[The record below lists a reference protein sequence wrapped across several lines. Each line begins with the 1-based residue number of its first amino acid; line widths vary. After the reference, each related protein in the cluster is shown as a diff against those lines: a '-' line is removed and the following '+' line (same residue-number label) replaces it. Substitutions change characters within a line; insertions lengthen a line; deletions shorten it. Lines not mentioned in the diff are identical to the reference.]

1 VIGGDSGIDFESVL
15 SWQPQTKVYAT
26 PFFDDSR
33 LTIYELFE
41 PMNKVGFISLGCP
54 KNLVDSE
61 VMMGQLKANGYEL
74 TADASEADTV
84 VVNTCGFIDSAKKES
99 IEAILEAAQLKT
111 NGKAKRLVVAGCL
124 VERYRDE
131 LKASMPEVDAF
142 IGTSQINDI
151 LAVCDPQTN
160 TRSLPIITVGN
171 QSATYLY
178 DESTPRVLATPSH
191 YAFIKIA
198 EGCDRP
204 CAFCFIPQMR
214 GHFRSRRFGSI
225 VAEAHQLAEEGVKE
239 LILVAQDSSRYG
251 EDLGKQDA
259 LAHLL
264 RELSHTEGIE
274 WVRVMYTYPTHI
286 SDAFLDVLAE
296 EAKAVKYLDMPLQ
309 HASQNVLKLMKRGGN
324 RASLEKLIKRVR
336 ERVPGIAVRTTFIA
350 GFPGE
355 TDGDFEEL
363 LAFVKNVEFD
373 RVGVFTYSD
382 EEGTP
387 AFELP
392 NKVDPKIA
400 KQRRIRLMKA
410 QSRISRKRNKAKV
423 GEVLRVIFEGESNES
438 DLLWQG
444 RIETQAPDIDGCVLI
459 NDVPEGF
466 IPLPGEMVNVLI
478 TEAQEYDLVGKI
490 VSCQ

>member
-1 VIGGDSGIDFESVL
+1 
-15 SWQPQTKVYAT
+15 
-26 PFFDDSR
+26 
-33 LTIYELFE
+33 
-41 PMNKVGFISLGCP
+41 MNKVGFISLGCP
-54 KNLVDSE
+54 KKLVDSE
-61 VMMGQLKANGYEL
+61 VMMGQLKNNGYEI

-111 NGKAKRLVVAGCL
+111 NGKATRLVVAGCL

-160 TRSLPIITVGN
+160 TCSLPVIALGK

-191 YAFIKIA
+191 YAFIKLA

-225 VAEAHQLAEEGVKE
+225 VAEAQQLAEEGVKE

-264 RELSHTEGIE
+264 RELSHAEGIE

-286 SDAFLDVLAE
+286 SDGFLDVLAE
-296 EAKAVKYLDMPLQ
+296 EPKAVKYLDMPLQ

-324 RASLEKLIKRVR
+324 RASLERLIKRVR
-336 ERVPGIAVRTTFIA
+336 DRVPGIAVRTTFIT

-355 TDGDFEEL
+355 TEEDFAEL

-387 AFELP
+387 AYELP

-400 KQRRIRLMKA
+400 KQRRARLMKA
-410 QSRISRKRNKAKV
+410 QARIAKRKHKAMV
-423 GEVLRVIFEGESNES
+423 GQRVRVIFEGEANES
-438 DLLWQG
+438 ELLWQG
-444 RIETQAPDIDGCVLI
+444 RLETQAPDIDGCVLI
-459 NDVPEGF
+459 NDAPEGF
-466 IPLPGEMVNVLI
+466 KPTSGQMLNVLI
-478 TEAQEYDLVGKI
+478 TAAQEYDLVGRI
-490 VSCQ
+490 V

>member
-1 VIGGDSGIDFESVL
+1 MI
-15 SWQPQTKVYAT
+15 
-26 PFFDDSR
+26 
-33 LTIYELFE
+33 
-41 PMNKVGFISLGCP
+41 KVGFISLGCP

-61 VMMGQLKANGYEL
+61 VMMGQLKQKGFEI
-74 TADASEADTV
+74 TSDAEDADTV

-99 IEAILEAAQLKT
+99 IEAILEAARLKT
-111 NGKAKRLVVAGCL
+111 NGKATRLIVAGCL

-131 LKASMPEVDAF
+131 LKAEMPEVDAF

-151 LAVCDPQTN
+151 LAVCDPKTN
-160 TRSLPIITVGN
+160 TRSLPVIPLGN

-251 EDLGKQDA
+251 EDLDKQDA

-264 RELSHTEGIE
+264 RELAHADGIE

-286 SDAFLDVLAE
+286 SDGFLDVLAE
-296 EAKAVKYLDMPLQ
+296 EPKAVKYLDMPLQ

-324 RASLEKLIKRVR
+324 RASLERLIERVR
-336 ERVPGIAVRTTFIA
+336 SRVPGIGVRTTFIT

-355 TDGDFEEL
+355 TDADFEEL

-387 AFELP
+387 AYDLP
-392 NKVDPKIA
+392 NKIDPKIA
-400 KQRRIRLMKA
+400 KERRGRLMKV
-410 QSRISRKRNKAKV
+410 QSRISRRRNRARV
-423 GEVLRVIFEGESNES
+423 GETVRVIFEGESNETEW
-438 DLLWQG
+438 LWRG
-444 RIETQAPDIDGCVLI
+444 RMETQAPDIDGCVLI
-459 NDVPEGF
+459 NDASEGF
-466 IPLPGEMVNVLI
+466 DPIPGRMVDVLI
-478 TEAQEYDLVGKI
+478 TEAQEYDLVGRI
-490 VSCQ
+490 VSSAVSCQ

>member
-1 VIGGDSGIDFESVL
+1 M
-15 SWQPQTKVYAT
+15 K
-26 PFFDDSR
+26 
-33 LTIYELFE
+33 
-41 PMNKVGFISLGCP
+41 KVGFVSLGCP

-61 VMMGQLKANGYEL
+61 VMMGQLKASGYEI

-84 VVNTCGFIDSAKKES
+84 VVNTCGFIDSAKRES
-99 IEAILEAAQLKT
+99 IDAILEAARLKIE
-111 NGKAKRLVVAGCL
+111 GKAQRLVVAGCL

-131 LKASMPEVDAF
+131 LKAEIPEVDAF
-142 IGTSQINDI
+142 IGTSQISDI
-151 LAVCDPQTN
+151 LAVCDPKTD
-160 TRSLPIITVGN
+160 TRSLPVVSLGN

-178 DESTPRVLATPSH
+178 DDSTPRVLATPGH

-225 VAEAHQLAEEGVKE
+225 VAEAQQLAEEGVKE

-264 RELSHTEGIE
+264 RELSHTDGIE

-286 SDAFLDVLAE
+286 SDGFLDVLAE
-296 EAKAVKYLDMPLQ
+296 EPKAVKYLDMPLQ
-309 HASQNVLKLMKRGGN
+309 HASQHVLKLMKRGGN
-324 RASLEKLIKRVR
+324 RASLERLIKRVR
-336 ERVPGIAVRTTFIA
+336 DRVPGVGVRTTFIT

-355 TDGDFEEL
+355 TDDDFEEL
-363 LAFVKNVEFD
+363 LQFVKNVEFD

-387 AFELP
+387 AYELP

-400 KQRRIRLMKA
+400 KQRRTRLMKEQA
-410 QSRISRKRNKAKV
+410 KIAKRKHKAMV
-423 GEVLRVIFEGESNES
+423 GQQVRVLFEGESNES

-444 RIETQAPDIDGCVLI
+444 RMETQAPDIDGCVLI
-459 NDVPEGF
+459 NDGPDDFVPA
-466 IPLPGEMVNVLI
+466 PGELVDVLI
-478 TEAQEYDLVGKI
+478 TESQEYDLVGKI
-490 VSCQ
+490 VSSSEFRVRII

>member
-1 VIGGDSGIDFESVL
+1 MSKI
-15 SWQPQTKVYAT
+15 
-26 PFFDDSR
+26 
-33 LTIYELFE
+33 
-41 PMNKVGFISLGCP
+41 GFISLGCP

-61 VMMGQLKANGYEL
+61 VMMGQLKQNGYEI
-74 TADASEADTV
+74 TADAAEADTL
-84 VVNTCGFIDSAKKES
+84 VVNTCGFIESAKKES
-99 IEAILEAAQLKT
+99 IDAILEAAQLKIG
-111 NGKAKRLVVAGCL
+111 GKATRLIVAGCL
-124 VERYRDE
+124 VERYRDD
-131 LKASMPEVDAF
+131 LKAAMPEVDAF
-142 IGTSQINDI
+142 IGTSQLNDI
-151 LAVCDPQTN
+151 LSVCDPNTN
-160 TRSLPIITVGN
+160 TRMLPVIPLGN

-225 VAEAHQLAEEGVKE
+225 VAEAQQLAEEGVKE

-264 RELSHTEGIE
+264 RELAHTDGIE

-286 SDAFLDVLAE
+286 SDGFLDVLAE

-309 HASQNVLKLMKRGGN
+309 HASQSVLKLMKRGGN
-324 RASLEKLIKRVR
+324 RASLERLIERVR
-336 ERVPGIAVRTTFIA
+336 RRVPGIAVRTTFIT

-355 TDGDFEEL
+355 TDEDFAEL
-363 LAFVKNVEFD
+363 LAFVKHVEFD

-382 EEGTP
+382 EEGTD
-387 AFELP
+387 AFDLP
-392 NKVDPKIA
+392 GKVDSRTA
-400 KQRRIRLMKA
+400 KKRRDRLMREQAK
-410 QSRISRKRNKAKV
+410 ISRRRNQAKV
-423 GEVLRVIFEGESNES
+423 GETFQVLFEGESKES
-438 DLLWQG
+438 ELLWQG
-444 RIETQAPDIDGCVLI
+444 RLETQAPDIDGCVLI

-466 IPLPGEMVNVLI
+466 MPQPGELVKVLI
-478 TEAQEYDLVGKI
+478 TEAQEYDLVGK
-490 VSCQ
+490 VL

>member
-1 VIGGDSGIDFESVL
+1 M
-15 SWQPQTKVYAT
+15 T
-26 PFFDDSR
+26 
-33 LTIYELFE
+33 
-41 PMNKVGFISLGCP
+41 KVGFISLGCP

-61 VMMGQLKANGYEL
+61 VMMGQLQQKGYQITANAE
-74 TADASEADTV
+74 DADTV
-84 VVNTCGFIDSAKKES
+84 VVNTCGFIDAAKKES
-99 IEAILEAAQLKT
+99 IEAILEAAKLKSE
-111 NGKAKRLVVAGCL
+111 GKATRLVVAGCL

-160 TRSLPIITVGN
+160 IRSLPVIPLGN

-214 GHFRSRRFGSI
+214 GHFRSRRFGSL

-264 RELSHTEGIE
+264 RELSHTDGIE
-274 WVRVMYTYPTHI
+274 WLRVMYTYPTHI

-324 RASLEKLIKRVR
+324 RSSLEKLIKRVR
-336 ERVPGIAVRTTFIA
+336 ARVPGIAVRTTFIT

-355 TDGDFEEL
+355 TEEDFEEL

-387 AFELP
+387 AYELP

-400 KQRRIRLMKA
+400 RQRRTRLMKEQA
-410 QSRISRKRNKAKV
+410 RIAKRKHKAMV
-423 GEVLRVIFEGESNES
+423 GQQVRVIFEGESNES

-444 RIETQAPDIDGCVLI
+444 RMETQAPDIDGCVLI
-459 NDVPEGF
+459 NDGPEGF
-466 IPLPGEMVNVLI
+466 VPTPGEMVNVLI
-478 TEAQEYDLVGKI
+478 TEAQEYDLVGRI
-490 VSCQ
+490 V

>member
-1 VIGGDSGIDFESVL
+1 MKKI
-15 SWQPQTKVYAT
+15 
-26 PFFDDSR
+26 
-33 LTIYELFE
+33 
-41 PMNKVGFISLGCP
+41 GFISLGCT
-54 KNLVDSE
+54 KNLVDTE
-61 VMMGQLKANGYEL
+61 VRMGHLRQNGYQIA
-74 TADASEADTV
+74 ADAQEADTV
-84 VVNTCGFIDSAKKES
+84 VVNTCGFIDSAKQES
-99 IEAILEAAQLKT
+99 IEAILEAARLKT
-111 NGKAKRLVVAGCL
+111 DGKATRLIVAGCL

-131 LKASMPEVDAF
+131 LKAEMPEVDAF
-142 IGTSQINDI
+142 IGTSQTNDI
-151 LAVCDPQTN
+151 LSVCNPNTN
-160 TRSLPIITVGN
+160 TRSLPVIPLGN

-214 GHFRSRRFGSI
+214 GHFRSRRFGSL

-251 EDLGKQDA
+251 EDLEKPDA

-264 RELSHTEGIE
+264 RELSHTDGIE

-286 SDAFLDVLAE
+286 SDGFLDVLAE
-296 EAKAVKYLDMPLQ
+296 EPKAVKYLDIPLQ

-324 RASLEKLIKRVR
+324 RASLERLIQRVR
-336 ERVPGIAVRTTFIA
+336 DRVPEIGVRTTFIT

-355 TDGDFEEL
+355 TDDDFEEL
-363 LAFVKNVEFD
+363 LALVKNVEFD

-387 AFELP
+387 AFDLP

-400 KQRRIRLMKA
+400 KLRRDQLMKA
-410 QSRISRKRNKAKV
+410 QSKIAKKKH
-423 GEVLRVIFEGESNES
+423 
-438 DLLWQG
+438 
-444 RIETQAPDIDGCVLI
+444 
-459 NDVPEGF
+459 
-466 IPLPGEMVNVLI
+466 
-478 TEAQEYDLVGKI
+478 EAI
-490 VSCQ
+490 I

>member
-1 VIGGDSGIDFESVL
+1 
-15 SWQPQTKVYAT
+15 
-26 PFFDDSR
+26 
-33 LTIYELFE
+33 
-41 PMNKVGFISLGCP
+41 MNKVGFISLGCP

-61 VMMGQLKANGYEL
+61 VMMGQLKQHGYQI
-74 TADASEADTV
+74 TSDAEDADTV

-99 IEAILEAAQLKT
+99 IEAILEAARLKT
-111 NGKAKRLVVAGCL
+111 EGKAKRLIVAGCL

-131 LKASMPEVDAF
+131 LKAEMPEVDAF

-151 LAVCDPQTN
+151 LSVCDPQTN
-160 TRSLPIITVGN
+160 TRALPVIPLGN

-214 GHFRSRRFGSI
+214 GRFRSRRFGSI
-225 VAEAHQLAEEGVKE
+225 VSEAQQLAEEGVKE
-239 LILVAQDSSRYG
+239 LILVAQDSSRYS
-251 EDLGKQDA
+251 EDLGKADA

-264 RELSHTEGIE
+264 RELSHTEGIA

-286 SDAFLDVLAE
+286 SDGFLDVLAE
-296 EAKAVKYLDMPLQ
+296 EPKAVKYLDMPLQ
-309 HASQNVLKLMKRGGN
+309 HASQNVLRLMKRGGN
-324 RASLEKLIKRVR
+324 RASLERLIKRVR
-336 ERVPGIAVRTTFIA
+336 ERVPDLAVRTTFIT

-355 TDGDFEEL
+355 TDEDFQEL

-387 AFELP
+387 AFDLP

-400 KQRRIRLMKA
+400 NRRRNRLMKE
-410 QSRISRKRNKAKV
+410 QSKIAKRKHNAMIGQTVR
-423 GEVLRVIFEGESNES
+423 VLFEGESSES
-438 DLLWQG
+438 ELLWQG
-444 RIETQAPDIDGCVLI
+444 RMETQAPDIDGCVLI
-459 NDVPEGF
+459 NDAPEDL
-466 IPLPGEMVNVLI
+466 IPRPGELVNVLI
-478 TEAQEYDLVGKI
+478 QAAQDHDLIGQI
-490 VSCQ
+490 VA

>member
-1 VIGGDSGIDFESVL
+1 
-15 SWQPQTKVYAT
+15 
-26 PFFDDSR
+26 
-33 LTIYELFE
+33 
-41 PMNKVGFISLGCP
+41 MHKVGFISLGCP

-61 VMMGQLKANGYEL
+61 VMMGQLKATGYQI

-84 VVNTCGFIDSAKKES
+84 VVNTCGFIDAAKKES
-99 IEAILEAAQLKT
+99 IEAILEAARLKSG
-111 NGKAKRLVVAGCL
+111 GKATRLVVAGCL

-131 LKASMPEVDAF
+131 LKASLPEVDAF

-151 LAVCDPQTN
+151 LAVCDPKTD
-160 TRSLPIITVGN
+160 TRSLPVIALGN

-251 EDLGKQDA
+251 EDLGRQDA

-264 RELSHTEGIE
+264 RELSHTDGIE

-286 SDAFLDVLAE
+286 SDGFLDVLADE
-296 EAKAVKYLDMPLQ
+296 PKAVKYLDMPLQ
-309 HASQNVLKLMKRGGN
+309 HASQNVLKLTKRGGN
-324 RASLEKLIKRVR
+324 RASLERLIKRVR
-336 ERVPGIAVRTTFIA
+336 DRVPGIAVRTTFIT

-355 TDGDFEEL
+355 TDEDFEEL
-363 LAFVKNVEFD
+363 LGFIKTVEFD

-387 AFELP
+387 AFDLP

-400 KQRRIRLMKA
+400 KQRRARLMKEQA
-410 QSRISRKRNKAKV
+410 CISRKRNKARI
-423 GEVLRVIFEGESNES
+423 GERVQVIFEGESNES

-444 RIETQAPDIDGCVLI
+444 RMETQAPDIDGCVLI
-459 NDVPEGF
+459 NDAPEGF
-466 IPLPGEMVNVLI
+466 APSPGDLVNVLI
-478 TEAQEYDLVGKI
+478 TEAQQYDLVGRI
-490 VSCQ
+490 VE

>member
-1 VIGGDSGIDFESVL
+1 M
-15 SWQPQTKVYAT
+15 T
-26 PFFDDSR
+26 
-33 LTIYELFE
+33 
-41 PMNKVGFISLGCP
+41 KVGFISLGCP

-61 VMMGQLKANGYEL
+61 VMMGQLRQNGYEI
-74 TADASEADTV
+74 TADAAEADTV
-84 VVNTCGFIDSAKKES
+84 VVNTCGFIESAKQES
-99 IEAILEAAQLKT
+99 IETILEAARLKT
-111 NGKAKRLVVAGCL
+111 GGKATRLIVAGCM

-131 LKASMPEVDAF
+131 LKVEMPEVDAF

-151 LAVCDPQTN
+151 LAVCDPNTN
-160 TRSLPIITVGN
+160 TRSLPIVPLGN

-286 SDAFLDVLAE
+286 SDGFLDVLAE
-296 EAKAVKYLDMPLQ
+296 EPKAVKYLDMPLQ

-324 RASLEKLIKRVR
+324 RASLERLIERVRKRVS
-336 ERVPGIAVRTTFIA
+336 GIAVRTTFIT

-355 TDGDFEEL
+355 TEEDFAEL
-363 LAFVKNVEFD
+363 LTFVQNVEFD

-387 AFELP
+387 AYDLP
-392 NKVDPKIA
+392 DKVEPKIA
-400 KQRRIRLMKA
+400 RQRRARLMREQAK
-410 QSRISRKRNKAKV
+410 ISLHRNKAKV
-423 GEVLRVIFEGESNES
+423 GEVFQVLFEGESTES

-444 RIETQAPDIDGCVLI
+444 RLETQAPDIDGCVLI
-459 NDVPEGF
+459 SDAPDGF
-466 IPLPGEMVNVLI
+466 IPQPGEMVDVLI
-478 TEAQEYDLVGKI
+478 AEAQEYDLVGRI
-490 VSCQ
+490 VI

>member
-1 VIGGDSGIDFESVL
+1 
-15 SWQPQTKVYAT
+15 
-26 PFFDDSR
+26 
-33 LTIYELFE
+33 
-41 PMNKVGFISLGCP
+41 MNKVGFISLGCP

-61 VMMGQLKANGYEL
+61 VMMGQLKLNGYQI
-74 TADASEADTV
+74 TADAEEADTV

-99 IEAILEAAQLKT
+99 IEAILEAARLKT
-111 NGKAKRLVVAGCL
+111 DGKAKRLIVAGCL

-131 LKASMPEVDAF
+131 LKAEMPEVDAF

-151 LAVCDPQTN
+151 LSVCDPQTN
-160 TRSLPIITVGN
+160 TRSLPVIPLGN

-264 RELSHTEGIE
+264 RELSHTDGIE

-286 SDAFLDVLAE
+286 SDGFLDVLAE
-296 EAKAVKYLDMPLQ
+296 EPKAVKYLDMPLQ
-309 HASQNVLKLMKRGGN
+309 HASQKVLKLMKRGGN
-324 RASLEKLIKRVR
+324 RASLERLIERVR
-336 ERVPGIAVRTTFIA
+336 KRVPGIAVRTTFIT

-355 TDGDFEEL
+355 TEEDFNEL
-363 LAFVKNVEFD
+363 MTFVKNVEFD

-387 AFELP
+387 AFDLS

-400 KQRRIRLMKA
+400 KRRRDRLMKE
-410 QSRISRKRNKAKV
+410 QSKIAKRKHKATIGKTV
-423 GEVLRVIFEGESNES
+423 RVMFEGESNES
-438 DLLWQG
+438 ELLWQG
-444 RIETQAPDIDGCVLI
+444 RMESQAPDIDGCILI
-459 NDVPEGF
+459 NDAPEDF
-466 IPLPGEMVNVLI
+466 APSAGELVNVLI
-478 TEAQEYDLVGKI
+478 TEALDYDMLGRV
-490 VSCQ
+490 VD